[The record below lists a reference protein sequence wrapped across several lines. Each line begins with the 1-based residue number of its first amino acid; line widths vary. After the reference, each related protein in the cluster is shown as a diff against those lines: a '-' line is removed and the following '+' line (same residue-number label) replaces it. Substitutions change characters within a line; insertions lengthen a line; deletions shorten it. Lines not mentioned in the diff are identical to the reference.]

1 MLLSDLIYGLQIK
14 KIIGKTDIDIK
25 NVIIDSKLS
34 NKGALFICV
43 SGRGFDGHDFI
54 KQAVSY
60 GVSAVVCERECEV
73 GVTQIIVEN
82 TRIAMSVIAAEFYGH
97 ADKKMKIVGV
107 TGTNGK
113 TTTTYIIKNIL
124 DKAGVKCGVIG
135 TLGIIYGKNHFEPT
149 LTTPD
154 PLELHRIFADMYK
167 DGVKTVVME
176 VSAHALYWDKVE
188 GINFEVGVFTNLTQ
202 DHLDFF
208 DDIDTYKKAKIKMF
222 EKGRCKFIVSNS
234 DDPVGLEIINSVN
247 NAVSYGIENPAD
259 VFAVNIDEKEDGT
272 GYFINLFDKIYEI
285 KSPLM
290 GRFNVYNSLAAAT
303 VCVLLG
309 VKTDTCEKGLNKICS
324 VSGRMEKIYG
334 GKFNIYV
341 DYAHTPDGLK
351 NSLSS
356 IKNICNKRLICVFG
370 CGGNRDESK
379 RSIMGK
385 ISGQIADFTVIT
397 SDNPRFEEPMKI
409 ISDVEKGM
417 LEVSKKYVIV
427 QNREEAIKYAINY
440 AKKGDTVL
448 IAGKGSEKYQEIL
461 GVKHLYNDKDTVMEI
476 LRDEKISD

>member
-1 MLLSDLIYGLQIK
+1 MLLSKLIYGLKIK

-34 NKGALFICV
+34 NKDALFICI

-54 KQAVSY
+54 KQAVKY
-60 GVSAVVCERECEV
+60 GVSAIVCERECDAN
-73 GVTQIIVEN
+73 VTQIIVEN

-135 TLGIIYGKNHFEPT
+135 TLGIVYGKNHLEPT

-188 GINFEVGVFTNLTQ
+188 EINFEVGVFTNLTQ

-208 DDIDTYKKAKIKMF
+208 DDIDTYKKAKMKMF
-222 EKGRCKFIVSNS
+222 EKGRCKFTVSNS

-247 NAVSYGIENPAD
+247 NSVSYGIDNPAD
-259 VFAVNIDEKEDGT
+259 VFAVNINENDDGT
-272 GYFINLFDKIYEI
+272 DYFINLFDNVYEI
-285 KSPLM
+285 KTPLI
-290 GRFNVYNSLAAAT
+290 GKFNVYNSLAAAT

-309 VKTDTCEKGLNKICS
+309 VKTNDCEKGLNKMCG

-385 ISGQIADFTVIT
+385 ISGQIADFTIIT

-409 ISDVEKGM
+409 INDVEKGM